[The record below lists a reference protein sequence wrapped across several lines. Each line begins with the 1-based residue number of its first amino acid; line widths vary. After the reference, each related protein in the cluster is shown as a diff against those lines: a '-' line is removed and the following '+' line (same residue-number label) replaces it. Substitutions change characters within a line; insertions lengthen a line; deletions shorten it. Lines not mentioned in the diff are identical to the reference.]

1 MNLIFINFELIICL
15 INLNYIISTIIYV
28 MLQIDWILFE
38 FVLYRRM
45 LSLTSSIYLVN
56 TGYITDYE

>member
-15 INLNYIISTIIYV
+15 INSNYIISTIIYV